1 LHQKLLPNAGITDV
15 IDLQNSDRFE
25 TLPRL

>member
-1 LHQKLLPNAGITDV
+1 LPNAGITDV

-25 TLPRL
+25 ALPRLRLQV